1 LNTLKR
7 NPYLILNLFFIGLI
21 LSIFTY
27 SAIFSAE
34 KDNHPVPSYY
44 EKFAGKESPTS
55 GLSRSF
61 SEIIRGNL
69 KEGKAWNSNGIPIF
83 LFFLVQLFIRFT
95 TSIFAIKKTV
105 DLKKLVWFDGIISLV
120 LFLLCFKNLL
130 AFWKF
135 F

>member
-1 LNTLKR
+1 MNTPKL

-27 SAIFSAE
+27 SIIFSAE
-34 KDNHPVPSYY
+34 KDNHPVPSYN
-44 EKFAGKESPTS
+44 EKFAGRESPTS

-61 SEIIRGNL
+61 SEIIRGNF
-69 KEGKAWNSNGIPIF
+69 KEGKAWNNNGIQIF
-83 LFFLVQLFIRFT
+83 LFFLIQLFLRFA
-95 TSIFAIKKTV
+95 TSFFVIKKTV
-105 DLKKLVWFDGIISLV
+105 DTKKLAWIDSIISLV
-120 LFLLCFKNLL
+120 LFLICFKNLL